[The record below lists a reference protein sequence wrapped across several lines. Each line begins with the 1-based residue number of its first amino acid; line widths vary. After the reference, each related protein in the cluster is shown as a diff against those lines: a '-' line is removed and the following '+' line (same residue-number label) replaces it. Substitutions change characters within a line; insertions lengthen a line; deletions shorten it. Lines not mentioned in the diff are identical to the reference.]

1 MMLVFYMCRLS
12 CFSSRSSLGYYK
24 FKYEKPRSAN
34 SLLLFH
40 LVECI
45 LGIRRSKFGSSQ

>member
-12 CFSSRSSLGYYK
+12 RFSSRSSLGYYK

-40 LVECI
+40 RVYFRYQKVEVWE
-45 LGIRRSKFGSSQ
+45 